1 MVFKFKLT
9 DGRTVHAQS
18 DSEVAA
24 YSSVVDCFGF
34 HCVERPTGYASILVL
49 DGPPSVALELRIRT
63 IGGICIEMEFHDVE
77 SPEAV
82 QRSWRESQK

>member
-24 YSSVVDCFGF
+24 YAAVVEEFGY
-34 HCVERPTGYASILVL
+34 HCVERPAGHSATILVIE
-49 DGPPSVALELRIRT
+49 DPSVPPDSLVV
-63 IGGICIEMEFHDVE
+63 HD
-77 SPEAV
+77 
-82 QRSWRESQK
+82 RR